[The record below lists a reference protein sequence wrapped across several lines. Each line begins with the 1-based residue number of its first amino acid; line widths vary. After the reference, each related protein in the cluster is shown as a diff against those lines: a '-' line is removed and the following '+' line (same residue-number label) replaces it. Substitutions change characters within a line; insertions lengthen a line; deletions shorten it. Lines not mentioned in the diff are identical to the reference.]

1 MVRSLVSL
9 RRVGSLIPLFF
20 WEFSFDMMTDPIAD
34 LFTRIRNGLMV
45 GHPRVDVPGSKM
57 KARIV
62 EILKE
67 EGYIKNFRIY
77 QDNLQ
82 GVIRV
87 YLKYKD
93 DQSVIRGIKRI
104 SKPGRRNYVKRDKIP
119 KVLNGLGL
127 AILSTSSGVMTDHEC
142 REKGV
147 GGEVLG
153 HVW

>member
-1 MVRSLVSL
+1 
-9 RRVGSLIPLFF
+9 
-20 WEFSFDMMTDPIAD
+20 MTDPIAD

-45 GHPRVDVPGSKM
+45 RHPRVDVPGSKI
-57 KARIV
+57 KARII
-62 EILKE
+62 EILKK

-77 QDNLQ
+77 EDNLQ

-87 YLKYKD
+87 YLKYSG

-104 SKPGRRNYVKRDKIP
+104 SKPGRRNYVKRDDVP

-127 AILSTSSGVMTDHEC
+127 AIMSTSSGVMTDNEC
-142 REKGV
+142 REKGI

-153 HVW
+153 YVW

>member
-1 MVRSLVSL
+1 
-9 RRVGSLIPLFF
+9 
-20 WEFSFDMMTDPIAD
+20 MMTDPIAD

-45 GHPRVDVPGSKM
+45 RHLKIDIPGSKM

-62 EILKE
+62 EILKD

-77 QDNLQ
+77 EDNLQ
-82 GVIRV
+82 GIIRV

-93 DQSVIRGIKRI
+93 DQPVIRGIQRV
-104 SKPGRRNYVKRDKIP
+104 SKPGRRSYVKRGTIP

-153 HVW
+153 HIW

>member
-1 MVRSLVSL
+1 
-9 RRVGSLIPLFF
+9 
-20 WEFSFDMMTDPIAD
+20 MTDPIAD

-45 GHPRVDVPGSKM
+45 RHPRIDVPGSKM

-77 QDNLQ
+77 EDNLQ
-82 GVIRV
+82 GIIRV
-87 YLKYKD
+87 YLKYSD

-104 SKPGRRNYVKRDKIP
+104 SKPGRRNYVKRDAVP
-119 KVLNGLGL
+119 RVLNGLGL
-127 AILSTSSGVMTDHEC
+127 AIMSTSSGVMTDQEC

-153 HVW
+153 YIW

>member
-1 MVRSLVSL
+1 
-9 RRVGSLIPLFF
+9 
-20 WEFSFDMMTDPIAD
+20 MMTDPIAD

-45 GHPRVDVPGSKM
+45 RHPRIDVPGSKM

-77 QDNLQ
+77 EDNLQ
-82 GVIRV
+82 GIIRV
-87 YLKYKD
+87 YLKYSD

-104 SKPGRRNYVKRDKIP
+104 SKPGRRNYVKRDAVP
-119 KVLNGLGL
+119 RVLNGLGL
-127 AILSTSSGVMTDHEC
+127 AIMSTSSGVMTDQEC

-153 HVW
+153 YIW

>member
-1 MVRSLVSL
+1 
-9 RRVGSLIPLFF
+9 
-20 WEFSFDMMTDPIAD
+20 MMTDPIAD

-45 GHPRVDVPGSKM
+45 KHPRVDVPGSKM

-77 QDNLQ
+77 KDNLQ
-82 GVIRV
+82 GIIRV
-87 YLKYKD
+87 YLKYKGD
-93 DQSVIRGIKRI
+93 ESVIRGIKRV
-104 SKPGRRNYVKRDKIP
+104 SKPGRRSYVKRDEIP
-119 KVLNGLGL
+119 NVLNGLGL
-127 AILSTSSGVMTDHEC
+127 AILSTSSGVLTDQEC

-153 HVW
+153 HIW

>member
-1 MVRSLVSL
+1 
-9 RRVGSLIPLFF
+9 
-20 WEFSFDMMTDPIAD
+20 MMTDPIAD

-45 GHPRVDVPGSKM
+45 RHPRVDVPGSKM
-57 KARIV
+57 KTRIV

-77 QDNLQ
+77 EDDLQ
-82 GVIRV
+82 GIIRV
-87 YLKYKD
+87 YLKYQGE
-93 DQSVIRGIKRI
+93 QSVIRGIKRI

-119 KVLNGLGL
+119 RVLNGLGM
-127 AILSTSSGVMTDHEC
+127 AILSTSSGVMTDHDC
-142 REKGV
+142 REKGI

>member
-1 MVRSLVSL
+1 
-9 RRVGSLIPLFF
+9 
-20 WEFSFDMMTDPIAD
+20 MMTDPIAD

-45 GHPRVDVPGSKM
+45 RHPRIDVPGSKM
-57 KARIV
+57 KARII

-77 QDNLQ
+77 EDNLQ
-82 GVIRV
+82 GIIRV
-87 YLKYKD
+87 YLKYSG

-104 SKPGRRNYVKRDKIP
+104 SKPGRRNYVKRDSVP

-127 AILSTSSGVMTDHEC
+127 AIMSTSSGVMTDGEC

-153 HVW
+153 YVW